1 MADMDEELDSLFDD
15 SSLEDGDLND
25 FLNMVDGDES
35 LENLF
40 ADEDDESS
48 FVSADLGAD
57 DNLDSFGMM
66 EDWDK
71 APDNSS
77 DGENQKKSSSG
88 GQTSEEGSF
97 TDIDNLL
104 TGIDESAE
112 IPEPVTKV
120 SLWQKIKNI
129 FKKKEL
135 TEEQRLAIEA
145 EEAEEAEYEQ
155 RITAEKEE
163 KKKVKSEAKAAA
175 KEQSEQKKQQQKEA
189 KAAKAAAKK
198 AEADKK
204 KQEKAA
210 KKAEAAGGPI
220 PKSQLV
226 PVAPLAVFIIIGIAM
241 SVVVIFGSSTRF
253 YSANLKDAKEL
264 FVHQKYSKAYE
275 NLLGL
280 DIKEK
285 DKEFYNQVEIV
296 NLLDD

>member
-66 EDWDK
+66 EDWDR

-264 FVHQKYSKAYE
+264 FVHQKY
-275 NLLGL
+275 
-280 DIKEK
+280 
-285 DKEFYNQVEIV
+285 
-296 NLLDD
+296 